1 MDHHGG
7 IGVHRTHLKRLE
19 FKKDVFDF
27 FPIALGVLFQD
38 ELNVNGPSRHP
49 KTHAPKVGRDRS
61 YKSLYKRQDKSV
73 FGFGGRQGGGVQLGL
88 VGTTLGLVEP
98 LIMKTLVA

>member
-38 ELNVNGPSRHP
+38 ELYVNGPRRHT
-49 KTHAPKVGRDRS
+49 KTHAPEIGRDRS
-61 YKSLYKRQDKSV
+61 YESLYKRQDKLV
-73 FGFGGRQGGGVQLGL
+73 FCVDRRQGGGVQLGL